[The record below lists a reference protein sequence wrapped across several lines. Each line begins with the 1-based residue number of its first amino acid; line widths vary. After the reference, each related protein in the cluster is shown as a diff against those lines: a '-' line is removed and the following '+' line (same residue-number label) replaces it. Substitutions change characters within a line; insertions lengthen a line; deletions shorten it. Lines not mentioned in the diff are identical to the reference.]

1 MTGFARRLGMA
12 LATVT
17 GLDRQG
23 YFIPCRHAGAFPAA
37 TGYEVVD
44 RLFAS
49 HLESFCETVT
59 GLERFREDLKAI
71 GHDDPAPGPR
81 WNQDWFPRLDA
92 AVLYAMVRTWK
103 PSRIVEIGSGH
114 STRFMARAIADGATG
129 TRLVAIDPEPR
140 APLPARGVTWM
151 RAMLH
156 DADRAVVKGLG
167 KGDMLFI
174 DSSHVAMPGS
184 DVDEL
189 FNRIVPD
196 LPVGVIVHVHD
207 IFLPFDYP
215 RAWNWR
221 GYNEQ
226 LVVAPM
232 LTGGSW
238 TPLFASHYMTRRHP
252 DRLASGVLADL
263 PLLPGALETSL
274 WMARS

>member
-1 MTGFARRLGMA
+1 MA

-23 YFIPCRHAGAFPAA
+23 YFIPCRHAGVFPAIA
-37 TGYEVVD
+37 GYQVVE

-49 HLESFCETVT
+49 HLESFCEVITD
-59 GLERFREDLKAI
+59 LEQFRDDLKAI

-92 AVLYAMVRTWK
+92 AVLYAMVRRWQ

-114 STRFMARAIADGATG
+114 STRFMARAIADGAVS

-140 APLPARGVTWM
+140 ARLPVHGVTWM
-151 RAMLH
+151 QDMLH
-156 DADRAVVKGLG
+156 DADPAVVEDLG

-207 IFLPFDYP
+207 IFLPFGYP
-215 RAWNWR
+215 RAWDWR

-252 DRLASGVLADL
+252 DRLETGVLGDI
-263 PLLPGALETSL
+263 PLLPGAIETSL
-274 WMARS
+274 WMTRS

>member
-1 MTGFARRLGMA
+1 MA

-23 YFIPCRHAGAFPAA
+23 YFIPCRHAGAFPAGA
-37 TGYEVVD
+37 GYQAVD

-49 HLESFCETVT
+49 HLESFLDIITC
-59 GLERFREDLKAI
+59 LEQFRDDLKAI
-71 GHDDPAPGPR
+71 GHDTPAPEPR

-114 STRFMARAIADGATG
+114 STRFMVRAIADGATN

-140 APLPARGVTWM
+140 APLPSRGVTWM
-151 RAMLH
+151 KSMLH
-156 DADRAVVKGLG
+156 DADPAVMADLG
-167 KGDMLFI
+167 KGDILFI

-196 LPVGVIVHVHD
+196 LPVGVIVHIHD

-215 RAWNWR
+215 RSWDWR

-238 TPLFASHYMTRRHP
+238 TPLFASHYVTRQQP
-252 DRLASGVLADL
+252 DHLLSGVLADL
-263 PLLPGALETSL
+263 PLLPDALETSL
-274 WMARS
+274 WMTRS